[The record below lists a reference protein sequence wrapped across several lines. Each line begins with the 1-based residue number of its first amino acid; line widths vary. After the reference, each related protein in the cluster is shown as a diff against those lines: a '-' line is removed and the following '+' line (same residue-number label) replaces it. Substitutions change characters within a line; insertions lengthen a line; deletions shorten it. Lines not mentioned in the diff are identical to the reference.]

1 MTLTLIKLPPSQ
13 SGASS
18 GKRMVPTD
26 SQICSATSLFLNCSY
41 MLKTCTQKAT
51 LVRSD
56 ACKAASLSYRVRTN
70 KCLSKLHVSA
80 AIIRSTSALLSKEKR
95 TTWSSICFTLNP
107 NFVLQRGVKVLAM
120 ASMLRGRLVR
130 NLAVIA
136 CSEVACSFFKHRPGP
151 SLSERDKD
159 FQCLVRSSILEKRK
173 RKSTLSVSQKPQMK
187 LPTSFAITLLE
198 QGIKDSFLGRDIS
211 ATT

>member
-1 MTLTLIKLPPSQ
+1 MISLSYLNDTQCSLPSSRVISLPRHKGYEISTMTLTLIKLPPSQ

-107 NFVLQRGVKVLAM
+107 NFVLQRGVKSIGNGVDVK
-120 ASMLRGRLVR
+120 GTF
-130 NLAVIA
+130 
-136 CSEVACSFFKHRPGP
+136 SE
-151 SLSERDKD
+151 E
-159 FQCLVRSSILEKRK
+159 SSCN
-173 RKSTLSVSQKPQMK
+173 SV
-187 LPTSFAITLLE
+187 F
-198 QGIKDSFLGRDIS
+198 
-211 ATT
+211 